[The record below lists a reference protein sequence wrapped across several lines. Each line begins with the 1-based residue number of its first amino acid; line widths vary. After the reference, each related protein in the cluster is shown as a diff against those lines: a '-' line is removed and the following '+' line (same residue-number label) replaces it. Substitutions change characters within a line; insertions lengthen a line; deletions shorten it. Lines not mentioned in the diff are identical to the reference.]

1 MKDSFDA
8 VNKIKNTPPHL
19 FDDRY
24 NYVSFDMGSLSTN
37 VPVKRIIDI
46 ILKRLYI
53 DKVISINLKKR
64 SMKKPQLETCTK
76 TVFTFNGVLYEQK
89 DGVCVVSSFLNN
101 LDPNLRFTGDL
112 LENELPQFLDLEL
125 PPDGISIFRKKTN
138 HGLYT
143 HFSSYVTWT
152 HRIARI
158 KSLSSRTSRIYSPN
172 NLSSDKN
179 FIKKLASWN
188 GFLIFVVES
197 IIHEVFNTTDGIT
210 SYADLPEVLTIQ
222 VRTPDYSNKGLSI
235 CL

>member
-76 TVFTFNGVLYEQK
+76 TVFAFNGVLYEQK

-101 LDPNLRFTGDL
+101 LDPFHRRLTWKWVTTIPRF
-112 LENELPQFLDLEL
+112 
-125 PPDGISIFRKKTN
+125 
-138 HGLYT
+138 
-143 HFSSYVTWT
+143 
-152 HRIARI
+152 RIA
-158 KSLSSRTSRIYSPN
+158 SRWHI
-172 NLSSDKN
+172 N
-179 FIKKLASWN
+179 F
-188 GFLIFVVES
+188 
-197 IIHEVFNTTDGIT
+197 
-210 SYADLPEVLTIQ
+210 
-222 VRTPDYSNKGLSI
+222 
-235 CL
+235 